1 MKSLLLAFCTL
12 LLFTACSQKVNISSF
27 QPAMV
32 DRASKT
38 KKISVLKFDN
48 DYIGFASS
56 LETKLAE
63 KRVLGENYF
72 TVISRDKLE
81 AILKE
86 QKLQYSGLVNK
97 KSAVKVGEL
106 IGAQAFIS
114 GEIADSSLNKS
125 YYRSKRV
132 ECLDKKCKKV
142 REYYIQCVTGD
153 YNLSIS
159 IKMSDI
165 ELGDIIF
172 ADTFTKR
179 ASHSS
184 CINGLPNKGHVMSK
198 LSQSIINDFVS
209 KISPSRY
216 NISIELLEEP
226 ELDYTDKQEELLE
239 YSLEYIKSNRLD
251 KAEQLLSELLTSLND
266 KCYVAA
272 YNLGVVKEAQGEL
285 KKAKTLYDL
294 ADNLVLK
301 PNELINQAVLRIDEQ
316 LRNRELVNSQLAQ

>member
-1 MKSLLLAFCTL
+1 
-12 LLFTACSQKVNISSF
+12 
-27 QPAMV
+27 MV

-153 YNLSIS
+153 YNLSVS

>member
-1 MKSLLLAFCTL
+1 
-12 LLFTACSQKVNISSF
+12 
-27 QPAMV
+27 
-32 DRASKT
+32 
-38 KKISVLKFDN
+38 
-48 DYIGFASS
+48 
-56 LETKLAE
+56 
-63 KRVLGENYF
+63 
-72 TVISRDKLE
+72 
-81 AILKE
+81 
-86 QKLQYSGLVNK
+86 
-97 KSAVKVGEL
+97 
-106 IGAQAFIS
+106 
-114 GEIADSSLNKS
+114 
-125 YYRSKRV
+125 
-132 ECLDKKCKKV
+132 
-142 REYYIQCVTGD
+142 
-153 YNLSIS
+153 
-159 IKMSDI
+159 
-165 ELGDIIF
+165 
-172 ADTFTKR
+172 
-179 ASHSS
+179 
-184 CINGLPNKGHVMSK
+184 MSK

-272 YNLGVVKEAQGEL
+272 YNLGVVKEVQGEL

>member
-172 ADTFTKR
+172 VILLQKEHHTQVVLTAYQIK
-179 ASHSS
+179 
-184 CINGLPNKGHVMSK
+184 VM
-198 LSQSIINDFVS
+198 LCQNFL
-209 KISPSRY
+209 
-216 NISIELLEEP
+216 N
-226 ELDYTDKQEELLE
+226 
-239 YSLEYIKSNRLD
+239 
-251 KAEQLLSELLTSLND
+251 QL
-266 KCYVAA
+266 
-272 YNLGVVKEAQGEL
+272 
-285 KKAKTLYDL
+285 
-294 ADNLVLK
+294 
-301 PNELINQAVLRIDEQ
+301 
-316 LRNRELVNSQLAQ
+316 